1 MALVRTSDAA
11 LVWARNE
18 VGISEVVD
26 SRLVMDQKKLYGEIA
41 LSMLSGPLVTPF
53 LSFKEHLS
61 F

>member
-11 LVWARNE
+11 LVWVRNE
-18 VGISEVVD
+18 VGISEVVFKT
-26 SRLVMDQKKLYGEIA
+26 SYGSKKFYGEIA
-41 LSMLSGPLVTPF
+41 LSMLSGPLITPF